1 MTKLR
6 ASLDTAWLDNTNTI
20 ITKKHLRKIF
30 AKIFAKEEKK
40 KQKKKS
46 CQLNLL
52 ILL

>member
-30 AKIFAKEEKK
+30 AKRRKK
-40 KQKKKS
+40 KVKKKS